1 MFSAVQFCDNLEK
14 VKEQLKD
21 FEIVTSKPKRCG
33 VEGQLLGCDC
43 SSDSLNIEEVDAFLY
58 IGDGRFH
65 PLALVYG
72 SSKDVV
78 CYNPKSNH
86 FEVLTKKDVEKIDKL
101 NNWIDSTRE
110 LMNVFGEDIDL
121 EIEKTEEVDVEFKR
135 DIKVKVGFL
144 GDLSGGEIGVDYVL
158 VPKKTRRKEKITI
171 KGKKRLK

>member
-1 MFSAVQFCDNLEK
+1 MTKKDKNDVQGF
-14 VKEQLKD
+14 
-21 FEIVTSKPKRCG
+21 IVTATPTGGTPQIQSFPKDTPSNEITG
-33 VEGQLLGCDC
+33 STTTYVSVE
-43 SSDSLNIEEVDAFLY
+43 
-58 IGDGRFH
+58 
-65 PLALVYG
+65 P
-72 SSKDVV
+72 
-78 CYNPKSNH
+78 
-86 FEVLTKKDVEKIDKL
+86 KKDVEKIDKL